1 MTVKAQVRIACDQT
15 VTSSAQASNAAK
27 ANAAKVRVAG
37 DKRGI
42 HDKENRNVRTL
53 RRKKRRRVSNGRVSS
68 SRASNGRASK
78 RVGDSLAIER
88 KVIVKVPRL
97 SVVVVASDRHWIGL
111 QPKGSSE
118 LL

>member
-1 MTVKAQVRIACDQT
+1 M
-15 VTSSAQASNAAK
+15 SSS
-27 ANAAKVRVAG
+27 
-37 DKRGI
+37 
-42 HDKENRNVRTL
+42 
-53 RRKKRRRVSNGRVSS
+53 RVSNSVSS
-68 SRASNGRASK
+68 SRARSSRARNSRVSNSRVSNSRVSNSRASK

-111 QPKGSSE
+111 QAKGSSE